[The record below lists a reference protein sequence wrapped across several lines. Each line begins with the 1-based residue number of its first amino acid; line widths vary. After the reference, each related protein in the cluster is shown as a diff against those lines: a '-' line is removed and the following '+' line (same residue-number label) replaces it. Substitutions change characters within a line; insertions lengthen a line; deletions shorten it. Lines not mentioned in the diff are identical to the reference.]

1 MANFTWSLEMMIL
14 GMGTVFIMLI
24 LLMLLLVSIGQ
35 LDARTIKRQQRAGIG
50 AKSESK
56 LLPTSSQSN
65 IAKDKLAAI
74 AVAIVAHQQ
83 AQSKNPLLTPQEQE
97 LQTRSRESQWVIV
110 GRYSQMRR
118 TTR

>member
-14 GMGTVFIMLI
+14 GMGTVFIMPI
-24 LLMLLLVSIGQ
+24 LLMLLLVSIGR

-50 AKSESK
+50 AKSEPE
-56 LLPTSSQSN
+56 LLPTSSQSD
-65 IAKDKLAAI
+65 IPKDKLAAI
-74 AVAIVAHQQ
+74 AVAIVAQQ

-97 LQTRSRESQWVIV
+97 LQTRPRESQWVIV

-118 TTR
+118 TRR

>member
-14 GMGTVFIMLI
+14 GMGTVFIMPI
-24 LLMLLLVSIGQ
+24 LLMLLLVSIGR

-50 AKSESK
+50 AKSEPE
-56 LLPTSSQSN
+56 LLPTSSQSD
-65 IAKDKLAAI
+65 IPKDKLAAI
-74 AVAIVAHQQ
+74 AVAIV

-97 LQTRSRESQWVIV
+97 LQTRPRESQWVIV

-118 TTR
+118 TRR